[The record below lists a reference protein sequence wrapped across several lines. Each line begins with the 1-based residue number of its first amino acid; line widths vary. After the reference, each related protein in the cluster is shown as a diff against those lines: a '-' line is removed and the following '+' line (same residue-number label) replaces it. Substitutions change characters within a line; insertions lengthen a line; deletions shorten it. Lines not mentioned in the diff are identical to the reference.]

1 MSVAIILIFI
11 CSFYNHYSVNRNS
24 LVNIELLSEYFK
36 QAKSNIEVVKSNM
49 KYENNPTN
57 CSGSISKELNTL
69 LINIENAKSEIIK
82 QHQNIFDANTVTF
95 LITFLSALFF
105 TLFLTYIIA
114 NIEQYSKLKYM
125 NDELKKR
132 ASEAD
137 KKIKNVNC
145 RMIEVDSR
153 IAKAKNDWAIKLQ
166 YQEYLLKTAIERNN
180 LTQVL
185 NLVSVLGSHL
195 AASKYVIKTEYATLV
210 YMIQRKT
217 HSLLKEKFKDL
228 KTIRLEEKKD
238 FIQMIED
245 CITYL
250 SIDTLRD
257 CNSEGLTL
265 FELLNNDLESI
276 KNMIQNIPLYEKRK
290 KRCICNRSRS

>member
-11 CSFYNHYSVNRNS
+11 CSYYNHYSVNRNS

-137 KKIKNVNC
+137 KKIKKVNS

-290 KRCICNRSRS
+290 NEIYITFK

>member
-82 QHQNIFDANTVTF
+82 QHQNIFDANTVTC

-125 NDELKKR
+125 VI
-132 ASEAD
+132 S
-137 KKIKNVNC
+137 
-145 RMIEVDSR
+145 
-153 IAKAKNDWAIKLQ
+153 IKL
-166 YQEYLLKTAIERNN
+166 
-180 LTQVL
+180 L
-185 NLVSVLGSHL
+185 NH
-195 AASKYVIKTEYATLV
+195 
-210 YMIQRKT
+210 
-217 HSLLKEKFKDL
+217 
-228 KTIRLEEKKD
+228 
-238 FIQMIED
+238 
-245 CITYL
+245 
-250 SIDTLRD
+250 
-257 CNSEGLTL
+257 
-265 FELLNNDLESI
+265 
-276 KNMIQNIPLYEKRK
+276 
-290 KRCICNRSRS
+290 